1 MSRMLSSGEIAYT
14 ITGRE
19 TTPFPKINF
28 KSNRGATNT
37 LNKVDTWLIENAL
50 MEAIAN
56 NDKLATIS
64 FECAL
69 KYKIK
74 TTADKDFAEIYLFG

>member
-1 MSRMLSSGEIAYT
+1 MLSSGEIAYT
-14 ITGRE
+14 VTGRE

-28 KSNRGATNT
+28 KNNRSASITI
-37 LNKVDTWLIENAL
+37 NKVDKWLIENAL

-56 NDKLATIS
+56 NDTLASIS
-64 FECAL
+64 FEDAL

-74 TTADKDFAEIYLFG
+74 TPADKDFAEIYLFG